1 MNGLGAKLG
10 SLERLV
16 GSVPG
21 RIIVV
26 KPSVKGWG
34 TETTPTGFVLD
45 VPEDYAADPVAG
57 LTPEQRAMIRD
68 FDTIIRVVWVKEWRS
83 GPRA

>member
-1 MNGLGAKLG
+1 MNGLRAKLG

-21 RIIVV
+21 RTVVV
-26 KPSVKGWG
+26 KPSIKGWG

-57 LTPEQRAMIRD
+57 LTPERRAMIRD
-68 FDTIIRVVWVKEWRS
+68 SDTIIRVVWAEEWRS
-83 GPRA
+83 GPWA